1 MQNLIKRFQTG
12 LMTGFL
18 TVVLLSAVSC
28 GKEKPI
34 INNIPELLPSEKVL
48 DEIDATN
55 HLHSP
60 EYNIWVNAILE
71 REDELTN

>member
-1 MQNLIKRFQTG
+1 MQNLIKKYQVG
-12 LMTGFL
+12 LMMGFL
-18 TVVLLSAVSC
+18 TVVLLFVASC
-28 GKEKPI
+28 AKEKPI
-34 INNIPELLPSEKVL
+34 INSIPELLPSEKVL

-60 EYNIWVNAILE
+60 EYNLWVNAILE

>member
-1 MQNLIKRFQTG
+1 MQNLIKKYHKG

-18 TVVLLSAVSC
+18 TAVLLSAVSC
-28 GKEKPI
+28 VKEKPI

-48 DEIDATN
+48 DEIDTTN

-60 EYNIWVNAILE
+60 EYNLWINAILE